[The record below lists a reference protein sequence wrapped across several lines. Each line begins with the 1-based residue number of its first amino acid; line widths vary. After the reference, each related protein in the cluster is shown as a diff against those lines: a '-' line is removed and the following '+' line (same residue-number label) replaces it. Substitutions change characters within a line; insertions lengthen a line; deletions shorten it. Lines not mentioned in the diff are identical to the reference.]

1 MRLPNAKIN
10 EFVRY
15 TLVKMNENCE
25 NRQQDLNNES
35 IRDELSPRP
44 LSGVCFDKS
53 RNKYKAYADIFGCR
67 VTLGSAFNSEPLAY
81 TVVQNFYSDVFK
93 QDAPLPYFLS
103 WKFDIDTP
111 TAFAF
116 IADCVQLYPQT
127 ASAMKFSNFV
137 TARAKQAFAVKTPN
151 VCVTDPSTAI
161 SVLSSA
167 PEPARAIILG
177 VSEGGAPDNGR
188 RHRSSTFAS
197 AKRKKGPVYR
207 YEDVI
212 NQFLDIAADLS
223 AVNRDR

>member
-1 MRLPNAKIN
+1 
-10 EFVRY
+10 
-15 TLVKMNENCE
+15 MNENCE
-25 NRQQDLNNES
+25 NCENNEGLGGGANARENIAGRNVS
-35 IRDELSPRP
+35 
-44 LSGVCFDKS
+44 SGVCFDKS

-81 TVVQNFYSDVFK
+81 TVVQNFYADIFK

-151 VCVTDPSTAI
+151 VCVTDPSVAI

-177 VSEGGAPDNGR
+177 VSEETEGGNGSS
-188 RHRSSTFAS
+188 RHPASFAS

-212 NQFLDIAADLS
+212 NQFLDIANELT
-223 AVNRDR
+223 VGRERE

>member
-1 MRLPNAKIN
+1 
-10 EFVRY
+10 
-15 TLVKMNENCE
+15 MNENCE
-25 NRQQDLNNES
+25 KCENNEGLNNES
-35 IRDELSPRP
+35 ERVDNSSRL

-81 TVVQNFYSDVFK
+81 TVVQNFYADVFK

-116 IADCVQLYPQT
+116 VADCVQLYPQT

-151 VCVTDPSTAI
+151 VCVTDPSVAI

-167 PEPARAIILG
+167 PEPSRAIILG
-177 VSEGGAPDNGR
+177 MSEDGTPDNGR

-212 NQFLDIAADLS
+212 NQFLDIAAELS
-223 AVNRDR
+223 VANRDR

>member
-25 NRQQDLNNES
+25 NCENRQDLNNES
-35 IRDELSPRP
+35 GRGDNSSRL

-81 TVVQNFYSDVFK
+81 TVVQNFYSDIFS

-116 IADCVQLYPQT
+116 VADCVQLYPQT

-151 VCVTDPSTAI
+151 VCVTDPSVAI

-177 VSEGGAPDNGR
+177 VSEETNGSS
-188 RHRSSTFAS
+188 RHPASFAS

-223 AVNRDR
+223 VNRDR

>member
-1 MRLPNAKIN
+1 
-10 EFVRY
+10 
-15 TLVKMNENCE
+15 MNENCE
-25 NRQQDLNNES
+25 NCENNEGLNNES
-35 IRDELSPRP
+35 GRGDNSSRL

-81 TVVQNFYSDVFK
+81 TVVQNFYADIFK

-116 IADCVQLYPQT
+116 VADCVQLYPQT

-137 TARAKQAFAVKTPN
+137 TARAKQAFAVKNPN
-151 VCVTDPSTAI
+151 ACVTDPSTAI

-223 AVNRDR
+223 VNSDR

>member
-1 MRLPNAKIN
+1 M
-10 EFVRY
+10 
-15 TLVKMNENCE
+15 KMNENCE
-25 NRQQDLNNES
+25 NCENGQDLNNES
-35 IRDELSPRP
+35 IRDELSPRT

-81 TVVQNFYSDVFK
+81 TVVQNFYSDIFK

-137 TARAKQAFAVKTPN
+137 TARAKQAFALKTPN
-151 VCVTDPSTAI
+151 VCVTDPSVAI

-223 AVNRDR
+223 VNRDR

>member
-1 MRLPNAKIN
+1 
-10 EFVRY
+10 
-15 TLVKMNENCE
+15 MNENCE
-25 NRQQDLNNES
+25 NNENGQGLGGGANARENIAGRNVS
-35 IRDELSPRP
+35 
-44 LSGVCFDKS
+44 SGVCFDKS

-81 TVVQNFYSDVFK
+81 TVVQNFYADIFK

-116 IADCVQLYPQT
+116 VADCVQLYPQT

-137 TARAKQAFAVKTPN
+137 TARAKQAFALNTPN

-177 VSEGGAPDNGR
+177 VSDGQ

-223 AVNRDR
+223 VNRDR

>member
-1 MRLPNAKIN
+1 MK
-10 EFVRY
+10 
-15 TLVKMNENCE
+15 TNENCE
-25 NRQQDLNNES
+25 NCENNEGLNNES
-35 IRDELSPRP
+35 RRDELSPRP

-81 TVVQNFYSDVFK
+81 TVVQNFYADIFK

-116 IADCVQLYPQT
+116 VADCVQLYPQT

-151 VCVTDPSTAI
+151 VCVTDPSVAI

-177 VSEGGAPDNGR
+177 MSEGGAPDNGR

-212 NQFLDIAADLS
+212 NQFLDIAAELS
-223 AVNRDR
+223 VANRDR

>member
-1 MRLPNAKIN
+1 MKNCEN
-10 EFVRY
+10 Y
-15 TLVKMNENCE
+15 ENCE
-25 NRQQDLNNES
+25 NCEKNGNCE
-35 IRDELSPRP
+35 ELGANARENVALSRNVF
-44 LSGVCFDKS
+44 SGVCFDKS

-67 VTLGSAFNSEPLAY
+67 VTLGSAFNSEPLARI
-81 TVVQNFYSDVFK
+81 VVQNFYSDVFE

-137 TARAKQAFAVKTPN
+137 TARARQAFGASAAKA
-151 VCVTDPSTAI
+151 CVSNPSTAI

-177 VSEGGAPDNGR
+177 VSEKEGGNGKCCS
-188 RHRSSTFAS
+188 RHPATFAS

-212 NQFLDIAADLS
+212 NQFLDIAAQLS
-223 AVNRDR
+223 ADER

>member
-1 MRLPNAKIN
+1 M
-10 EFVRY
+10 
-15 TLVKMNENCE
+15 KMNENCE
-25 NRQQDLNNES
+25 NCENGQGLDGANARENIAGRNIS
-35 IRDELSPRP
+35 
-44 LSGVCFDKS
+44 SGVCFDKS

-81 TVVQNFYSDVFK
+81 TVVQNFYADIFK

-151 VCVTDPSTAI
+151 VCVTDPSVAM

-177 VSEGGAPDNGR
+177 VSEGGAR
-188 RHRSSTFAS
+188 RSQTFAS

-223 AVNRDR
+223 ANRDR

>member
-1 MRLPNAKIN
+1 MKN
-10 EFVRY
+10 
-15 TLVKMNENCE
+15 NENCE
-25 NRQQDLNNES
+25 NYGNEQQDLNNES
-35 IRDELSPRP
+35 RCDGSPRP

-67 VTLGSAFNSEPLAY
+67 VTLGSAFSSEALARI
-81 TVVQNFYSDVFK
+81 VVQNFYSDVFG

-137 TARAKQAFAVKTPN
+137 TARARGCGGRLHPVSNPAL
-151 VCVTDPSTAI
+151 AI
-161 SVLSSA
+161 SVLLSA

-177 VSEGGAPDNGR
+177 VSESDDSNDKRSYR
-188 RHRSSTFAS
+188 RGQTFAS

-212 NQFLDIAADLS
+212 NQFLDIADSLGCAG
-223 AVNRDR
+223 DR

>member
-1 MRLPNAKIN
+1 M
-10 EFVRY
+10 
-15 TLVKMNENCE
+15 KMNENCE
-25 NRQQDLNNES
+25 NCEKNEGLGGGANARENIAGRNVS
-35 IRDELSPRP
+35 
-44 LSGVCFDKS
+44 SGVCFDKS

-81 TVVQNFYSDVFK
+81 TVVQNFYADVFK

-116 IADCVQLYPQT
+116 VADCVQLYPQT

-137 TARAKQAFAVKTPN
+137 TARAKQAFAIKTPN

-177 VSEGGAPDNGR
+177 VSEETNGSS
-188 RHRSSTFAS
+188 RHPASFAS

-223 AVNRDR
+223 VNRDR

>member
-35 IRDELSPRP
+35 RCDDLSPHP

-81 TVVQNFYSDVFK
+81 TVVQNFYADVFK

-116 IADCVQLYPQT
+116 VADCVQLYPQT

-151 VCVTDPSTAI
+151 ACVTDPSIAI

-177 VSEGGAPDNGR
+177 VSEGDYR
-188 RHRSSTFAS
+188 RSQTFAS

-212 NQFLDIAADLS
+212 NQFLDIAAELS
-223 AVNRDR
+223 TNRDR

>member
-1 MRLPNAKIN
+1 MKTNK
-10 EFVRY
+10 
-15 TLVKMNENCE
+15 NCE
-25 NRQQDLNNES
+25 KCENGQDLNSKKNVAGQ
-35 IRDELSPRP
+35 RNVF

-67 VTLGSAFNSEPLAY
+67 VTLGSAFNSEPLARI
-81 TVVQNFYSDVFK
+81 VVQNFYADVFS

-137 TARAKQAFAVKTPN
+137 TARAKQTFAVKTPN
-151 VCVTDPSTAI
+151 VCVSDPATAI

-177 VSEGGAPDNGR
+177 VSEDNDDSNDERSYR
-188 RHRSSTFAS
+188 RSQTFAS
-197 AKRKKGPVYR
+197 AKRKKGSVYR

-212 NQFLDIAADLS
+212 NQFRDIATELVVGAG
-223 AVNRDR
+223 DR

>member
-1 MRLPNAKIN
+1 M
-10 EFVRY
+10 
-15 TLVKMNENCE
+15 KMNENCE
-25 NRQQDLNNES
+25 NNENGQ
-35 IRDELSPRP
+35 ELGANARENIAGRNVS
-44 LSGVCFDKS
+44 SGVCFDKS

-81 TVVQNFYSDVFK
+81 TVVQNFYSDIFK

-151 VCVTDPSTAI
+151 VCVTDPSVAI

-177 VSEGGAPDNGR
+177 VSEGGALDNGR
-188 RHRSSTFAS
+188 CHRSSTFAS

-223 AVNRDR
+223 ANRDR

>member
-1 MRLPNAKIN
+1 MKNNK
-10 EFVRY
+10 
-15 TLVKMNENCE
+15 NCE
-25 NRQQDLNNES
+25 NEQQQDLNSKKNVAGQ
-35 IRDELSPRP
+35 RNVF

-67 VTLGSAFNSEPLAY
+67 VTLGSAFNSEPLARI
-81 TVVQNFYSDVFK
+81 VVQNFYSDVFS

-151 VCVTDPSTAI
+151 VCVTDPATAI

-167 PEPARAIILG
+167 PEPARSIILG
-177 VSEGGAPDNGR
+177 VNDDGGDPDNGR

-212 NQFLDIAADLS
+212 NQFLDIASDLS
-223 AVNRDR
+223 VNRDR

>member
-1 MRLPNAKIN
+1 MKTNKN
-10 EFVRY
+10 YE
-15 TLVKMNENCE
+15 KSENG
-25 NRQQDLNNES
+25 QDLNSKKNVA
-35 IRDELSPRP
+35 LSRNVF

-67 VTLGSAFNSEPLAY
+67 VTLGSAFNSEPLARI
-81 TVVQNFYSDVFK
+81 VVQNFYADVFK

-167 PEPARAIILG
+167 PEPARSIILG
-177 VSEGGAPDNGR
+177 VSEGDDR
-188 RHRSSTFAS
+188 RSQTFAS

-212 NQFLDIAADLS
+212 NQFLDIANELS
-223 AVNRDR
+223 ANRDR

>member
-1 MRLPNAKIN
+1 M
-10 EFVRY
+10 
-15 TLVKMNENCE
+15 KMNENCE
-25 NRQQDLNNES
+25 NNENGQGLGGGANARENIAGRNVS
-35 IRDELSPRP
+35 
-44 LSGVCFDKS
+44 SGVCFDKS

-81 TVVQNFYSDVFK
+81 TVVQNFYADIFK

-116 IADCVQLYPQT
+116 VADCVQLYPQT

-137 TARAKQAFAVKTPN
+137 TARAKQAFALNTPN

-177 VSEGGAPDNGR
+177 VSDGQ

-223 AVNRDR
+223 VNRDR

>member
-1 MRLPNAKIN
+1 MKTNK
-10 EFVRY
+10 
-15 TLVKMNENCE
+15 NCE
-25 NRQQDLNNES
+25 KSENGQDLNSKKDVAGQRNVF
-35 IRDELSPRP
+35 

-67 VTLGSAFNSEPLAY
+67 VTLGSAFNSEPLARI
-81 TVVQNFYSDVFK
+81 VVQNFYADVFK

-116 IADCVQLYPQT
+116 VADCVQLYPQT

-177 VSEGGAPDNGR
+177 VSEGDDR
-188 RHRSSTFAS
+188 RSQTFAS

-212 NQFLDIAADLS
+212 NQFLDIANELS
-223 AVNRDR
+223 ANRDR

>member
-1 MRLPNAKIN
+1 M
-10 EFVRY
+10 
-15 TLVKMNENCE
+15 KMNENCE
-25 NRQQDLNNES
+25 NNENGQWLDNES
-35 IRDELSPRP
+35 GRVDNSSRL

-81 TVVQNFYSDVFK
+81 TVVQNFYADIFK

-116 IADCVQLYPQT
+116 VADCVQLYPQT

-151 VCVTDPSTAI
+151 VCVTDPSTAM

-177 VSEGGAPDNGR
+177 VSDGDDR
-188 RHRSSTFAS
+188 RSQTFAS

-223 AVNRDR
+223 VNRDR

>member
-1 MRLPNAKIN
+1 M
-10 EFVRY
+10 
-15 TLVKMNENCE
+15 KMNENCE
-25 NRQQDLNNES
+25 NNENNEGLGGANARENIAGRNVS
-35 IRDELSPRP
+35 
-44 LSGVCFDKS
+44 SGVCFDKS

-81 TVVQNFYSDVFK
+81 TVVQNFYSDIFK

-116 IADCVQLYPQT
+116 VADCVQLYPQT

-151 VCVTDPSTAI
+151 VCVTDPSTAM

-177 VSEGGAPDNGR
+177 VSEGGDLDNGR

-223 AVNRDR
+223 AVDRDR

>member
-1 MRLPNAKIN
+1 M
-10 EFVRY
+10 
-15 TLVKMNENCE
+15 KMNENCE
-25 NRQQDLNNES
+25 NCENGQGLGGANARENIAGRNVS
-35 IRDELSPRP
+35 
-44 LSGVCFDKS
+44 SGVCFDKS

-67 VTLGSAFNSEPLAY
+67 VTLGSAFSSEPLAY
-81 TVVQNFYSDVFK
+81 TVVQNFYSDIFK

-116 IADCVQLYPQT
+116 VADCVQLYPQT

-177 VSEGGAPDNGR
+177 VSEGDDDSNDKRSYR
-188 RHRSSTFAS
+188 RSQTFAS

-223 AVNRDR
+223 AANRDR